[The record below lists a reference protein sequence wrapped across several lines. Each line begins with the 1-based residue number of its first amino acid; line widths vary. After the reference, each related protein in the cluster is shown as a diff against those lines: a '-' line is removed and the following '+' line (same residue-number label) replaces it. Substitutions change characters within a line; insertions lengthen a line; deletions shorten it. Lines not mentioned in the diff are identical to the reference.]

1 MSRGLCSFQLIIF
14 GSQVCEYLD
23 GRQCERR
30 AQGEVRTETGGEVI
44 DEEEYHAITQ
54 LKKVNIDC

>member
-1 MSRGLCSFQLIIF
+1 MQE
-14 GSQVCEYLD
+14 CEYLD

-54 LKKVNIDC
+54 LKKVSL